1 MKKIMVILAVA
12 TVMAGAA
19 LAQERADAFAGVWS
33 NIKVDDRTGDAR
45 GLAVDFRPGP
55 EPHVIVVV
63 CDGPCRAPVDAAA
76 RVDGRK
82 IAFRVAAE
90 RGVVTRFSGEFR
102 DSGVLVLRR
111 EGRPWNAM
119 ILKPGEMP

>member
-1 MKKIMVILAVA
+1 MKTIRIVAVLAM
-12 TVMAGAA
+12 MAGAVM
-19 LAQERADAFAGVWS
+19 AQDGAGAFSGVWS
-33 NIKVDDRTGDAR
+33 NVKVDDATGNAR
-45 GLAVDFRPGP
+45 GLAVDFRPGR
-55 EPHVIVVV
+55 EPHVVVVV
-63 CDGPCRAPVDAAA
+63 CDGPCGRPIDTTAK
-76 RVDGRK
+76 VDGRK

-90 RGVVTRFSGEFR
+90 KGVVTRFSGEFR

>member
-1 MKKIMVILAVA
+1 MKTIGIMAVLAM
-12 TVMAGAA
+12 MAGAA
-19 LAQERADAFAGVWS
+19 MAQDGADAFAGVWS
-33 NIKVDDRTGDAR
+33 NVKVDDATGNAR
-45 GLAVDFRPGP
+45 GLAVDFRPGDA
-55 EPHVIVVV
+55 PHVVVVV
-63 CDGPCRAPVDAAA
+63 CEGPCRAPVDTVA